1 MPVTKT
7 RNGLYDLGVLDGTN
21 TARFLFGDDDLGDS
35 RFAATTNT
43 DESFPTLVRRDDP
56 MVCVV
61 FFPMWFCFYSVRFL
75 QHCRGFLGQVRV
87 NGHSS
92 TLPLFCQ
99 RRLQRDF
106 GPDQSPNIMM
116 SYLGR

>member
-35 RFAATTNT
+35 RFTATNA
-43 DESFPTLVRRDDP
+43 DESFPTLVRRDDA

-61 FFPMWFCFYSVRFL
+61 SFPIWFYPVYLPYYC
-75 QHCRGFLGQVRV
+75 LGYWA
-87 NGHSS
+87 GWE
-92 TLPLFCQ
+92 
-99 RRLQRDF
+99 
-106 GPDQSPNIMM
+106 
-116 SYLGR
+116 